1 MVSGASAEGLVAVDQ
16 VGDWMRIEQIDGSE
30 LGWIQASPG
39 VVVPHT
45 FPAFYRFSAS
55 LPENAEL
62 R

>member
-1 MVSGASAEGLVAVDQ
+1 MAVDQ
-16 VGDWMRIEQIDGSE
+16 VGDWMRLEQIDGSE
-30 LGWIQASPG
+30 LGWIEASPG

-62 R
+62 RYAVP